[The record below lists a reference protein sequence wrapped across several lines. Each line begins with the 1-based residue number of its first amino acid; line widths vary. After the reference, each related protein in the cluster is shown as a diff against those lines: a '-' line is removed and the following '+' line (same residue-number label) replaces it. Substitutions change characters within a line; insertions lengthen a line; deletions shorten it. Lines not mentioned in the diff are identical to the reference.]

1 MTNYP
6 MVGGTYMISAI
17 LNDHPDLY
25 PLIAKILYTKGKLG
39 LYQDY
44 SYTFEFIYDDEG
56 YDLGELTYH
65 RLCQIVRFLQD
76 GETIDFA
83 YEALKD
89 QIVNDNKCKTL
100 RSFIKKAV
108 PHARVLDLCQTD
120 FSAAQ
125 LVCDFITK
133 YGRGSKEDSFTE
145 EHLYDFLLENRPIP
159 IDYRVD
165 ETGIIEPDEYDV
177 VIVESKEDITDRL
190 KNIKY
195 VILVD
200 DVDISVLPN
209 APQPLKHVVE
219 DGYRFLLFET
229 AEYLE
234 KVNL

>member
-1 MTNYP
+1 MKNYP
-6 MVGGTYMISAI
+6 LAGGTYMISAI
-17 LNDHPDLY
+17 LKDHPDLY

-44 SYTFEFIYDDEG
+44 SYAFEFIYDDEG

-76 GETIDFA
+76 GQTIDFA
-83 YEALKD
+83 YEVLKD
-89 QIVNDNKCKTL
+89 LIVNDNKCKTL
-100 RSFIKKAV
+100 RSFIQKAR

-145 EHLYDFLLENRPIP
+145 EHLYDFLLENRLAP

-165 ETGIIEPDEYDV
+165 ETGFIQPDEYDV
-177 VIVESKEDITDRL
+177 VIVEGKVDITDRI

-200 DVDISVLPN
+200 YVEGNVLPN
-209 APQPLKHVVE
+209 APQPLMHVVE

-234 KVNL
+234 RASL